1 MEKEVAV
8 KTGAAV
14 VLVWY
19 ARTRWGVEIPA
30 EVAVV
35 LGSDIIRPIY
45 DRIVEV
51 LRVLSDAAIAR
62 IRCAAERTGAG
73 RPAKLETAA
82 PPEDGATGA
91 TSGA

>member
-1 MEKEVAV
+1 MEKEAAV

-30 EVAVV
+30 EVAGV
-35 LGSDIIRPIY
+35 LGSDFIRPVY
-45 DRIVEV
+45 DRISEV

-62 IRCAAERTGAG
+62 IRCAAER
-73 RPAKLETAA
+73 RPVKPETAA
-82 PPEDGATGA
+82 APEDGATGA